1 MNIVILAAGQG
12 KRMKSALPKV
22 LQTLAGKPLLQH
34 VLNTALSLQGKSP
47 KTGPVVVVGHGAADV
62 KEFLASAAKEDAR
75 FTNVITALQAE
86 QKGTG
91 HALLQA
97 LPKLDTQVPT
107 LVLYGD
113 VPLTTQK
120 TLSKLAKLADGVRGQ
135 DSALALLTQ
144 NLSNPTGYG
153 RIVRGK
159 DGSVEAIVE
168 EKDASPAQ
176 KVIQEINTGIMVLP
190 TGSLKKWLKSL
201 SASNAQG
208 EYYLTDVIAMAVKD
222 GVPIR
227 TTQADA
233 EYETIGVNS
242 RDQLAGLER
251 VHQLNIANQLM
262 DNGVSLADPARIDVR
277 GTLECGTDVFIDV
290 GCVFEGCVTLAA
302 GAKVGPYCI
311 IRNSVVGKN
320 VVIHAY
326 SHLDG
331 AKVGNQ
337 SIIGP
342 YARLRPG
349 ADLSNDVHIGN
360 FVEVKNSKIAAS
372 SKANHLAYVGDSI
385 VGSRV
390 NIGAGTITC
399 NYDGA
404 NKHQTIIEDDVF
416 IGSDTQLVAPVR
428 VGRGATLGAGT
439 TLTKD
444 APANQLTISRAKQIS
459 LQWQRPVKKEKA
471 VAKKV
476 MPKKS
481 ASKKLLIKK
490 TLAKQVGKKTTRGK
504 K

>member
-1 MNIVILAAGQG
+1 
-12 KRMKSALPKV
+12 MKSALPKV

-34 VLNTALSLQGKSP
+34 VLNTALSLQGKAS
-47 KTGPVVVVGHGAADV
+47 KNGPIVVVGHGAADV
-62 KEFLASAAKEDAR
+62 KEFLFSAAKEDSR
-75 FTNVITALQAE
+75 FSSVSTALQAQ

-97 LPKLDTQVPT
+97 LPQLDLQEPT

-113 VPLTTQK
+113 VPLITQK
-120 TLSKLAKLADGVRGQ
+120 TLSKLAKLADGVRGK

-144 NLSNPTGYG
+144 NLNNPTGYG
-153 RIVRGK
+153 RIVRDT
-159 DGSVEAIVE
+159 DGSVKEIVE
-168 EKDASPAQ
+168 EKDATSAQ
-176 KVIQEINTGIMVLP
+176 KTIHEINTGIMVLP
-190 TGSLKKWLKSL
+190 TNALNKWLKAL
-201 SASNAQG
+201 RASNAQG

-233 EYETIGVNS
+233 EFETVGVNS
-242 RDQLAGLER
+242 HDQLAALER
-251 VHQLNIANQLM
+251 IHQLNIANQLM
-262 DNGVSLADPARIDVR
+262 DTGVALADPARIDVR
-277 GTLECGTDVFIDV
+277 GTLECGNDVSIDV
-290 GCVFEGCVTLAA
+290 GCVFEGCVTLAS
-302 GAKVGPYCI
+302 GTKIGPYCV
-311 IRNSVVGKN
+311 IRNSVIGKD
-320 VVIHAY
+320 VVVHSY

-337 SIIGP
+337 SVIGP

-360 FVEVKNSKIAAS
+360 FVEVKNSKIAAN

-399 NYDGA
+399 NYDGV
-404 NKHQTIIEDDVF
+404 NKHQTIIEDDAF

-459 LQWQRPVKKEKA
+459 LPWQRPTKKEKTLA
-471 VAKKV
+471 TKKVAVKKTVKKVVKKVAKKAV
-476 MPKKS
+476 K
-481 ASKKLLIKK
+481 
-490 TLAKQVGKKTTRGK
+490 GKK
-504 K
+504 